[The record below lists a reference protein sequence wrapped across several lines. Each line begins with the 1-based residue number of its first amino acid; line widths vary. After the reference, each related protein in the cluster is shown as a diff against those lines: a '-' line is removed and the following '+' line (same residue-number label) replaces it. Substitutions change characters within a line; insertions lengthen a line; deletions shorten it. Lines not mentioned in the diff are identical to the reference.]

1 MLNAAIIGLTAALAV
16 LPGCA
21 NAERKPADM
30 ASMQNPQSPAAMSAS
45 ALDCDLRV
53 AIQASSGSL
62 LLGYEFRN
70 RSNRTAFLFNVV
82 HRTGPSG
89 GPEADPN
96 LVYVQPAGQ
105 AVVLGKRI
113 FPVPQELDVEKPE
126 VPYVTRV
133 EPGGV
138 FVEKLSLMLPLRV
151 FSPYPQVQTA
161 VPAEA
166 AAYFELGFFL
176 APDPSVA
183 KQAGG
188 NLVIYPFP
196 AEKQTIL
203 RAGPLGRFPIQPAQR

>member
-1 MLNAAIIGLTAALAV
+1 MLKTAIFGFAAALAV

-21 NAERKPADM
+21 TAERKPADM
-30 ASMQNPQSPAAMSAS
+30 ASMQNPQAPNAMSAT
-45 ALDCDLRV
+45 AQDCDLRV
-53 AIQASSGSL
+53 AIQASPTSL

-70 RSNRTAFLFNVV
+70 RSDKTAFLFNVV

-96 LVYVQPAGQ
+96 LIYVQPSGS
-105 AVVLGKRI
+105 AVILGKRI
-113 FPVPQELDVEKPE
+113 FPVPHDLDVEKPE

-138 FVEKLSLMLPLRV
+138 FVEKLNLMLPLRI
-151 FSPYPQVQTA
+151 FSPYPQTGA
-161 VPAEA
+161 AAPAEA
-166 AAYFELGFFL
+166 AVYFELGFFL

-188 NLVIYPFP
+188 NLVVYPFP
-196 AEKQTIL
+196 AEKQIIL
-203 RAGPLGRFPIQPAQR
+203 RAGPLGRFPIQPAQ